1 MGDKFAAQLGV
12 SAHMSICKIILD
24 MVIGIVQVL
33 SLTGTIVW
41 MSNSCRQ
48 LGYVP
53 SELVGLP
60 IQDKCHAADV
70 PALFRQLKA
79 ATAGQ
84 TIELISRFRRSDGDY
99 VWLHN
104 VGSLLLLGGGR
115 KVAVIAGFQQE
126 VPNLSTTVLESRC
139 GDQDVWIKM
148 SGSGLILNVFPQR
161 MTALGLTSQAL
172 VGTTFSN
179 MLSDGQSHERFE
191 RLMKST
197 LERVTLTITLELKSA
212 TGQYLQTEATM
223 FASGSSREQRPH
235 IFIMHCRIVKS
246 TKKMGTG

>member
-1 MGDKFAAQLGV
+1 
-12 SAHMSICKIILD
+12 MSLCKIILD

-41 MSNSCRQ
+41 ISNSCRQ
-48 LGYVP
+48 LGYMP

-104 VGSLLLLGGGR
+104 VGSLLQLGGGR
-115 KVAVIAGFQQE
+115 KVAVIAGLQQE
-126 VPNLSTTVLESRC
+126 VPNLSTSVLESRC

-161 MTALGLTSQAL
+161 MTALGLSSQAL

-191 RLMKST
+191 HLMKST
-197 LERVTLTITLELKSA
+197 LSRVTLTITLELKSA
-212 TGQYLQTEATM
+212 TGQYLHTEATM
-223 FASGSSREQRPH
+223 FASDSPRDQRPH
-235 IFIMHCRIVKS
+235 MFILHCRIIKS
-246 TKKMGTG
+246 TKKKGTCCRS